1 MEDAAERQ
9 RGEPDRTD
17 VRADVRADA
26 TDEPCYIIS
35 VAAKL
40 VQMHPQT
47 LRYYERLGL
56 IRPARSDGK
65 IRLYSA
71 RDIERLRQIH
81 QYINDLGVNLAGVEV
96 ILRMTERMALME
108 AQMREMQGQM
118 LTEIRRLR
126 QALGEPVDA
135 EVVSSGMPERSTE
148 PPRVGQ

>member
-1 MEDAAERQ
+1 MDNPLERQ
-9 RGEPDRTD
+9 RGEP
-17 VRADVRADA
+17 

-71 RDIERLRQIH
+71 RDVERLRQIH

-108 AQMREMQGQM
+108 AQMRETQGQM
-118 LTEIRRLR
+118 LAEISRLR
-126 QALGEPVDA
+126 RALGEPDDA
-135 EVVSSGMPERSTE
+135 EIVSSATSERSADS
-148 PPRVGQ
+148 PPEC